1 VPATYHSRNMRIAM
15 IASEC
20 EPWAKTGGLA
30 DVVDALSRALDA
42 PRPAGLGH
50 DVDVYLPWYRGLTPP
65 SELVPLEVRVP
76 VGSPDLEAGQAH
88 ETVTIWSG
96 PGDGYRLRLV
106 QHAASFDHDGLYMDA
121 DGDYADNAA
130 RFTLL
135 GRAALEAI
143 RAEARP
149 VDVIHG
155 HDWQAGPA
163 LLSLR
168 HRYAADPLL
177 ASAATMLT
185 CHNLA
190 YHGWTPLADTW
201 QLDLPPGIGQVDGVD
216 LLREA
221 IDAADIVNTVSPTYA
236 RESLTP
242 KYGGGLD
249 DTLRARGDAYIG
261 IINGIDTALWDPA
274 TDEAL
279 SAPYSAADLDGK
291 AATRADLTARNG
303 LDPNGPLLG
312 VIGRLDPQKG
322 FDLVTEAAPALID
335 MGARII
341 VLGTG
346 NESLIDG
353 LNELAAEHPDRIVVL
368 DRFDREEA
376 RRIYAGVD
384 LFLMPSRFEPCG
396 QGQLI
401 AMRYGTPPVVR
412 RSGGLA
418 DTVIDADADPIGG
431 DGFVFGPAEPTAL
444 VEAVR
449 RALSAL
455 GDKPRFRSIQT
466 QGMARDS
473 SWKVPARA
481 YEAAYQRVVSER

>member
-1 VPATYHSRNMRIAM
+1 MKIAM

-30 DVVDALSRALDA
+30 DVVDALSRALGS
-42 PRPAGLGH
+42 PGPGGLAH
-50 DVDVYLPWYRGLTPP
+50 EVDVYLPWYRGMAPP
-65 SELVPLEVRVP
+65 DGLVPLKLQVP
-76 VGSPDLEAGQAH
+76 VGSLDGSRAESVTLWSGQA
-88 ETVTIWSG
+88 
-96 PGDGYRLRLV
+96 DGYRLRLV
-106 QHAASFDHDGLYMDA
+106 EHAASFDRDHYYMDA
-121 DGDYADNAA
+121 DGDYADNPS

-149 VDVIHG
+149 VDIIHG
-155 HDWQAGPA
+155 HDWQSAPA

-177 ASAATMLT
+177 AGSATMLT

-190 YHGWTPLADTW
+190 YHGWTPRAQAW
-201 QLDLPPGIGQVDGVD
+201 GLDLPPEVGKADGVD

-221 IDAADIVNTVSPTYA
+221 VLTADMVNTVSPNYA

-242 KYGGGLD
+242 EYGAGLD
-249 DTLRARGDAYIG
+249 DVLRARGNRYIG
-261 IINGIDTALWDPA
+261 IINGIDTGLWDPA
-274 TDEAL
+274 HDATL
-279 SAPYSAADLDGK
+279 VAPYDAADVAPK
-291 AATRADLTARNG
+291 AETRADLMARHG
-303 LDPNGPLLG
+303 LDPDGPLLG

-322 FDLVTEAAPALID
+322 FDLVTAAAPELVAL
-335 MGARII
+335 GARLI

-346 NESLIDG
+346 NEQLIAG
-353 LNELAAEHPDRIVVL
+353 LSAMADERPDRIVVL
-368 DRFDREEA
+368 DRFDRDEA
-376 RRIYAGVD
+376 RRIYAGSD

-418 DTVIDADADPIGG
+418 DTVIDADVDPETGT
-431 DGFVFGPAEPTAL
+431 GFVFGPAEPSAL
-444 VEAVR
+444 VDAVR
-449 RALSAL
+449 SAMSAL
-455 GDKPRFRSIQT
+455 RDETRLRHVQAN
-466 QGMARDS
+466 GMGRDHSWRLPARD
-473 SWKVPARA
+473 
-481 YEAAYQRVVSER
+481 YEAAYHEVLGD